1 MAFQPRLIVQL
12 PRDGRVDRQL
22 SAEPPASV
30 TSGDVLVEH
39 GPTDAEGRLEA
50 PAAGQVVLS
59 LPSPEALTREAAEVR
74 RVIAQAGTGTEPLLV
89 DVEAAEE
96 LREEELAPLL
106 DAAGHT
112 SRAVILRIVGDA

>member
-12 PRDGRVDRQL
+12 TRDGRVDRQL

-39 GPTDAEGRLEA
+39 GPTDADGRLEA
-50 PAAGQVVLS
+50 PAAGEVVLS
-59 LPSPEALTREAAEVR
+59 LPSPEALRRDAEEIR
-74 RVIAQAGTGTEPLLV
+74 RVIAHAGTGAEPLLV
-89 DVEAAEE
+89 DVEAGEE

-106 DAAGHT
+106 DAARHT

>member
-1 MAFQPRLIVQL
+1 MSSQPLLIVQL
-12 PRDGRVDRQL
+12 PRDGRIDRQL

-30 TSGDVLVEH
+30 ASGEVLVEH
-39 GPTDAEGRLEA
+39 GLTDEDGRLEA

-59 LPSPEALTREAAEVR
+59 LPSPEALRHEAAEVR

-89 DVEAAEE
+89 DVAAGEE

-106 DAAGHT
+106 EAARHS

>member
-1 MAFQPRLIVQL
+1 MAFQPLLIVQL

-39 GPTDAEGRLEA
+39 GPTDADGRLEA

-59 LPSPEALTREAAEVR
+59 LLSPEALRHEAKEVR

-89 DVEAAEE
+89 DVEAGEE
-96 LREEELAPLL
+96 LRVEELAPLL
-106 DAAGHT
+106 EAARHS

>member
-1 MAFQPRLIVQL
+1 MALQPLLIVQL
-12 PRDGRVDRQL
+12 TRDGRVDRQL

-39 GPTDAEGRLEA
+39 GPTDADGRLEA
-50 PAAGQVVLS
+50 P
-59 LPSPEALTREAAEVR
+59 EALRRDAEEVR

-89 DVEAAEE
+89 DVEAGEE

-106 DAAGHT
+106 DAARHT
-112 SRAVILRIVGDA
+112 SRAVILRIVGDS

>member
-1 MAFQPRLIVQL
+1 MPSQPLLIVQL
-12 PRDGRVDRQL
+12 TRDGRVDRQL

-30 TSGDVLVEH
+30 TSGEVLVEH

-50 PAAGQVVLS
+50 PAAGQVVLA
-59 LPSPEALTREAAEVR
+59 LPSPEALRRDAEEVR

-89 DVEAAEE
+89 DVEAGEE

-106 DAAGHT
+106 EAARHS